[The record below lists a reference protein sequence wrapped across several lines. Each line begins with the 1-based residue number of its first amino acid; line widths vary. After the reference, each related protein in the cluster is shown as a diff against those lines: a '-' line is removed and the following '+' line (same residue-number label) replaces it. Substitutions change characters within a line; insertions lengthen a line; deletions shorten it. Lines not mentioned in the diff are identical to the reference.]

1 MKMEAGSGGAIKA
14 TFTTSEQVVSKEF
27 HAVAQCLSW
36 FASFTDP
43 HSKVMNS
50 VSWLGQ
56 LKVCKSID
64 IFDI

>member
-1 MKMEAGSGGAIKA
+1 MVFAHPLEWCQHENGSG
-14 TFTTSEQVVSKEF
+14 FFSKEF